1 MSTCP
6 LCSRDAEVR
15 NIQGTDSFGVRC
27 ALCGEFS
34 ASGEAVETARQQP
47 ALLRQLASIRRRRAT
62 ENGERDEVTERWFED
77 PDGYGLRNEQ
87 VSVKLTRTLWLL
99 ADKSQRLGPE
109 LRYSR
114 GVRSS
119 KANDRKPGNTLICKP
134 FLARTIRGLTKC
146 DRPDFSGAPRCFE
159 QGTWFMPTTPVT
171 ATKGG
176 C

>member
-15 NIQGTDSFGVRC
+15 NIQGTASFGVRC

-99 ADKSQRLGPE
+99 ADKSQRLGHD
-109 LRYSR
+109 LRPYE
-114 GVRSS
+114 VRS
-119 KANDRKPGNTLICKP
+119 
-134 FLARTIRGLTKC
+134 ARFFGRAAVLRARDLVHADYPRHRNEGWLLS
-146 DRPDFSGAPRCFE
+146 PDNAASTGSSP
-159 QGTWFMPTTPVT
+159 
-171 ATKGG
+171 
-176 C
+176 